1 MLISVQILSHSLWLI
16 RIKENLVFALLV
28 LGDVVPPVLCL
39 ATLSIALPQLSL
51 VVLEL
56 IRQWTLGHKE
66 EAVLRVG

>member
-1 MLISVQILSHSLWLI
+1 MLVSSGMCSQSIWLI
-16 RIKENLVFALLV
+16 PIKENLVFAFLV

-39 ATLSIALPQLSL
+39 ATLSSALPQLSL

-56 IRQWTLGHKE
+56 FRQLTVGHKE